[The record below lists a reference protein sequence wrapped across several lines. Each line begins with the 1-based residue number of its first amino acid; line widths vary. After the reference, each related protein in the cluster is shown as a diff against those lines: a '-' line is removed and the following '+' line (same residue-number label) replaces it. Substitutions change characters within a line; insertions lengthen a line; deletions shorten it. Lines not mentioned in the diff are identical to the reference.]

1 MGAADDPG
9 HAKVSDATR
18 ACERRDGAVHA
29 GAGRG
34 PTSDEAA
41 AAERAGPVTDRTREA
56 YRSYVFRAA
65 LVRGSGRI

>member
-1 MGAADDPG
+1 MGAAEEPG
-9 HAKVSDATR
+9 HARVSDATR
-18 ACERRDGAVHA
+18 ACERRDGAVRA

-34 PTSDEAA
+34 PTPEEAR

-56 YRSYVFRAA
+56 YRAYTFRAA